1 MSVVAR
7 TADGAS
13 AVGSAGVTVV
23 PVPGDDADALA
34 LFARQ
39 QAELAERYGEPD
51 SGAFD
56 AAELLAALV
65 VRDGTEPVA
74 CVALRDVSGTPDG
87 RGGHHAPSTGEV
99 KRLFVLPQHRGRGH
113 ARTAMGAVH
122 EHAAAL
128 GLRRLV
134 LETGTQQPE
143 SIDLYLDLGYLPTES
158 YGHYAGDPLSRCF
171 ALDLDGAPDGDRATA
186 RRRSSGDVARTGTL
200 GPRGLGTRGYDRRAA
215 RPDERAGIEVRAV
228 PWDDP
233 DASALRREMH
243 DTSSAVLYPEL
254 FAGLEAAGGFDAVDA
269 RLGAASVATFVAWRG
284 DEPLGC
290 ASLQRATA
298 GAPDRH
304 AEALEVKKVFVRETA
319 RGAGVARLLMAE
331 VEREARRRGATA
343 LLLETGIRQPSAIT
357 LYRSLGFRAVLP
369 YPPFD
374 RGDNGIAL
382 CFAMTLH

>member
-7 TADGAS
+7 TADGGP

-23 PVPGDDADALA
+23 VVPGDDADALA

-56 AAELLAALV
+56 ATELLAALV
-65 VRDGTEPVA
+65 VRDGTQPVA

-99 KRLFVLPQHRGRGH
+99 KRLFVAPEHRGRGH
-113 ARTAMGAVH
+113 ARTAVRAVH

-134 LETGTQQPE
+134 LETGTRQPE
-143 SIDLYLDLGYLPTES
+143 SIDLYLDLGYRPIES

-171 ALDLDGAPDGDRATA
+171 ALDLDREA
-186 RRRSSGDVARTGTL
+186 S
-200 GPRGLGTRGYDRRAA
+200 DRRAA
-215 RPDERAGIEVRAV
+215 GQGALAGVEVCSVA
-228 PWDDP
+228 WEDA

-243 DTSSAVLYPEL
+243 ETSSVVLYPEL
-254 FAGLEAAGGFDAVDA
+254 FVGLEAAGGFDAVDA
-269 RLGAASVATFVAWRG
+269 RLGAASVATFVARRRG
-284 DEPLGC
+284 EPVGC
-290 ASLQRATA
+290 ASLQLVAPAVRAVH
-298 GAPDRH
+298 GD
-304 AEALEVKKVFVRETA
+304 ALEVKKVFVRPAA
-319 RGAGVARLLMAE
+319 RGAGVARALTAALE
-331 VEREARRRGATA
+331 DEARRRGATT
-343 LLLETGIRQPSAIT
+343 LLLETGIRQPGAIA

-374 RGDNGIAL
+374 RGDNGVAL
-382 CFAMTLH
+382 CFAKPLR